1 MKIEE
6 TLKMVT
12 KDFGKK
18 IKSVIGFFEVDMNTK
33 RIILSDEQLEKL
45 EAYAYLNYKFR
56 LLYNDCCD
64 MLSEDNKCDVMYPYI
79 FLENQFNIKLDLE
92 KIENKIK

>member
-1 MKIEE
+1 MKINE
-6 TLKMVT
+6 TLEMVT
-12 KDFGKK
+12 NDYHKK
-18 IKSVIGFFEVDMNTK
+18 IEAVLNVDIDNMGVVIP
-33 RIILSDEQLEKL
+33 SDEQLEKL

-64 MLSEDNKCDVMYPYI
+64 MLSEDNKCDVMYPFGI
-79 FLENQFNIKLDLE
+79 LETGFGIELDLE